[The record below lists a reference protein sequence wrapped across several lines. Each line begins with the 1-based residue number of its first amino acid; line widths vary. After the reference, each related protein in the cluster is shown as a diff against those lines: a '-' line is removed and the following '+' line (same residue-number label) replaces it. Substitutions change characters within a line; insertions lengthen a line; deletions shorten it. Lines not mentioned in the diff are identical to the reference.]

1 MYKRLHLDKVASTIA
16 KLEQRITE
24 RFPKSGLRFVCHELL
39 SLANS
44 TRTRVAWIT
53 KANLGIRIGVAMI
66 MVSAVLLLWFTADT
80 LGLDLRVPRSNEIV
94 QLVDSLLNTFVLM
107 GASIFF
113 LVTLEKRIK
122 RGRALDALH
131 ELRAIAHVIDMHQL
145 TKDPSVVARNSER
158 TPSSPE
164 RDFTPYQLR
173 RYLDYCAEMLSLVGK
188 LAAVYSQKLPDP
200 EIVTAANEIESL
212 CASLSRKIWQKIHMI
227 EA

>member
-16 KLEQRITE
+16 RLESRITE
-24 RFPKSGLRFVCHELL
+24 RFPESGLRHVCHELH
-39 SLANS
+39 SLACS
-44 TRTRVAWIT
+44 CKTRVQWIS
-53 KANLGIRIGVAMI
+53 KPNIGIRLAVGALIVAA
-66 MVSAVLLLWFTADT
+66 SLLLWFTADT
-80 LGLDLRVPRSNEIV
+80 LGLDLRLPRSNEIV
-94 QLVDSLLNTFVLM
+94 QLVDSMLNTFVLM

-113 LVTLEKRIK
+113 LLTLEKRIK

-145 TKDPSVVARNSER
+145 TKDPSVVASNAER
-158 TPSSPE
+158 TPSSPQ

-188 LAAVYSQKLPDP
+188 LAAIYSQKLPDP

-212 CASLSRKIWQKIHMI
+212 CASLSRKIWQKIHVI
-227 EA
+227 EH

>member
-1 MYKRLHLDKVASTIA
+1 MYKRLHLDKVAATIA
-16 KLEQRITE
+16 RLESRITE
-24 RFPKSGLRFVCHELL
+24 RFPESGLRYVCHELH
-39 SLANS
+39 SLACS
-44 TRTRVAWIT
+44 SKTRVRWISRP
-53 KANLGIRIGVAMI
+53 NLGIRMTVGVLML
-66 MVSAVLLLWFTADT
+66 SAALLLWFTADT

-94 QLVDSLLNTFVLM
+94 QLVDSMLTTFVLM

-122 RGRALDALH
+122 RSRALDALH
-131 ELRAIAHVIDMHQL
+131 ELRALAHVIDMHQL
-145 TKDPSVVARNSER
+145 TKDPSVVSSNSDR
-158 TPSSPE
+158 TPSSPT

-188 LAAVYSQKLPDP
+188 LAAIYSQKLPDP

-227 EA
+227 EH